1 MATRGEKIR
10 QAREELGASVEE
22 LASWSGLAA
31 ETIGAIEAG
40 EPFSSTT
47 FEAICRGLA
56 INPHEIL
63 SGPDNDPHRSVAWF
77 RSQIAADA
85 AAAAKPLAA
94 ADLRLLKTAAAV
106 GSALGY
112 LCDLLGE
119 KPRIRSMR
127 KLIPLDPRE
136 EPFWQGYLLGSAARL
151 GLEDKPGPIPS
162 LRFYLEGL
170 GVHIVEVPFSNRDIE
185 GASLWPVDGLPII
198 LLNEQSKRVQYSLS
212 RRAILAHELCHLLH
226 DGGEAEALARLTIR
240 AGRAG
245 YTDQVE
251 QRARGFAP
259 AFLAPI
265 SLVRKWW
272 RKKATT
278 TSITPKELAL
288 KLAGDWG
295 LSYEGAVFHA
305 ANCHLIKK
313 AHIADLMANP
323 PRGENRIAQ
332 RFEVMAESDPPE
344 ISPFF
349 RGLAGKLVERAAVA
363 LLISEGRKRE
373 LLAWR

>member
-10 QAREELGASVEE
+10 QAREELGATLEE
-22 LASWSGLAA
+22 LAAWSGLPA
-31 ETIGAIEAG
+31 ETIAAIEAG
-40 EPFSSTT
+40 QPFSATT
-47 FEAICRGLA
+47 FEALCRGLA
-56 INPHEIL
+56 INPHDIL
-63 SGPDNDPHRSVAWF
+63 SGPDRDPHRSIAWF
-77 RSQIAADA
+77 RTQIAADA
-85 AAAAKPLAA
+85 AAATKPLAA

-106 GSALGY
+106 GSALGF
-112 LCDLLGE
+112 LCELLGE
-119 KPRIRSMR
+119 KPRILSMR
-127 KLIPLDPRE
+127 KLVPLDSRE

-151 GLEDKPGPIPS
+151 ELEAKPGPIPS
-162 LRFYLEGL
+162 LRAYLEGL
-170 GVHIVEVPFSNRDIE
+170 GVHIVEVPFSNRNIE

-198 LLNEQSKRVQYSLS
+198 LLNQQSKRVQYSLS

-226 DGGEAEALARLTIR
+226 DGGEAEALARLTLK
-240 AGRAG
+240 AGPAG

-272 RKKATT
+272 RKKATAALL
-278 TSITPKELAL
+278 TPKELAL

-313 AHIADLMANP
+313 TLIADLMAHP

-332 RFEVMAESDPPE
+332 RFEVETEPDPPE

-349 RGLAGKLVERAAVA
+349 RGLARKLVERAALG